1 MCKHR
6 SQVSQLKGDYKPE
19 AYDVWSIEEPII
31 AALQSSAVTWAV
43 VAPLVLGAFALLVCN
58 GTLDAA
64 GFTNSVSFT
73 GVSPAPLK
81 PSFTC
86 PAIPLLLKA
95 CLWVQNP
102 GSCTRFLQHASLLW
116 KPTPQSKTS
125 VNPTRGWVLKGRT
138 SWMIR
143 TIRSLDSHVKKFHR

>member
-1 MCKHR
+1 MMWGDTVMCNHL
-6 SQVSQLKGDYKPE
+6 SQVSQLKGDYKPA

-73 GVSPAPLK
+73 GVS
-81 PSFTC
+81 S
-86 PAIPLLLKA
+86 
-95 CLWVQNP
+95 
-102 GSCTRFLQHASLLW
+102 AS
-116 KPTPQSKTS
+116 
-125 VNPTRGWVLKGRT
+125 VLET
-138 SWMIR
+138 YM
-143 TIRSLDSHVKKFHR
+143 HVLRCHYCSSPRP